1 MPLSKYPEN
10 SQKKIK
16 DFGIG
21 FSGLWNPVFL
31 TQGTIAQG
39 TKINGTKENMFLEID
54 QIFPSQDI
62 AG

>member
-1 MPLSKYPEN
+1 MVCEE
-10 SQKKIK
+10 
-16 DFGIG
+16 
-21 FSGLWNPVFL
+21 NPVFL